1 MVQLQHVETQLRDIG
16 CNFRFFGRPEV
27 RELAKILQPG
37 EVIAN
42 AVNGYYE
49 GGFALLCVTDQRLL
63 LIDRKPM
70 FLTIEDIRFDM
81 IAEIDFNHR
90 LMNATARIFS
100 MNKSLVF
107 TTWNHQKLR
116 LLVDHLQ
123 HKVMQLRNHLPTV
136 EQQFATN
143 QQPQQQASASAKPQ
157 ETFTMAHMAVQGVA
171 SAPSSVGPISLPRK
185 NNPYTKIPL
194 LSRRRKFPSFY

>member
-1 MVQLQHVETQLRDIG
+1 MVELHHVETQLKDIG

-27 RELAKILQPG
+27 RELAKILQPS
-37 EVIAN
+37 EVIAH

-49 GGFALLCVTDQRLL
+49 GGFALLVVTDQRLL

-90 LMNATARIFS
+90 LLNATARIFS

-107 TTWNHQKLR
+107 TTWNHERLR
-116 LLVDHLQ
+116 VLIDHLQ
-123 HKVMQLRNHLPTV
+123 HRVMQFRTGQHLPAV
-136 EQQFATN
+136 QDQFSPAPVAQ
-143 QQPQQQASASAKPQ
+143 QQPVGAPFTVAQVAMGGASAGAAAQPM
-157 ETFTMAHMAVQGVA
+157 TG
-171 SAPSSVGPISLPRK
+171 R
-185 NNPYTKIPL
+185 NPYSRMPL

>member
-1 MVQLQHVETQLRDIG
+1 MVDLHQVEAQLRDVG
-16 CNFRFFGRPEV
+16 CTFRFFGKPEV

-37 EVIAN
+37 EKIAH

-90 LMNATARIFS
+90 LLNATARIFS

-107 TTWNHQKLR
+107 TTWNHERLR
-116 LLVDHLQ
+116 MLIDHLQ
-123 HKVMQLRNHLPTV
+123 AKIMQLRHHIPDI
-136 EQQFATN
+136 EQQFAPAQPAAHGVTEQLPTPASVAHLALQGATGTSLSTQQISSQN
-143 QQPQQQASASAKPQ
+143 QRQ
-157 ETFTMAHMAVQGVA
+157 
-171 SAPSSVGPISLPRK
+171 
-185 NNPYTKIPL
+185 NPYTKMPL
-194 LSRRRKFPSFY
+194 LRRRRKFPSFY

>member
-1 MVQLQHVETQLRDIG
+1 MVQLHHVETQLKDIG

-27 RELAKILQPG
+27 RELAKILQPS
-37 EVIAN
+37 EIIAH

-49 GGFALLCVTDQRLL
+49 GGFALLVVTDQRLL

-90 LMNATARIFS
+90 LLNATARIFS

-107 TTWNHQKLR
+107 TTWNHARLR

-123 HKVMQLRNHLPTV
+123 HQVMQFRTGQHIP
-136 EQQFATN
+136 
-143 QQPQQQASASAKPQ
+143 
-157 ETFTMAHMAVQGVA
+157 AVQDQFGSSNIVPPETVPFTVAQVAMEGAATVPGVA
-171 SAPSSVGPISLPRK
+171 PTLPMNRS
-185 NNPYTKIPL
+185 PYSRMPL